1 MSDRVRWGI
10 LGVANI
16 AVAKVIP
23 AMQRGEACEIVGIAS
38 RSIEKARLAAS
49 RLGLQRSY
57 GSYEDLLADPD
68 IEAVYNPLPNHL
80 HVPWSTRAAEAGK
93 HVLCE
98 KPIALTADEAC
109 ELLTARDRCHVLIQ
123 EAFMVRTH
131 PQWLAVRDLVRQ
143 GELGDLR
150 LVTGSFSYFN
160 RDPHNVRNDASIGG
174 GALYDIGCYPVTLS
188 RFLFE
193 EEPREVLA
201 IVDRDPD
208 FGTDRLTSGILR
220 FPRGQAAFSCS
231 TQLASYQR
239 IQVFGTRRR
248 LEVTIPFNAPA
259 ERPMRL
265 LIDDGSDLG
274 GGGITVREIPAC
286 DQYTIQ
292 GDLFSRAVRSG
303 GPAPVPLEDAVA
315 NMAVIDALFRS
326 ARSGRAERP

>member
-1 MSDRVRWGI
+1 
-10 LGVANI
+10 
-16 AVAKVIP
+16 
-23 AMQRGEACEIVGIAS
+23 
-38 RSIEKARLAAS
+38 
-49 RLGLQRSY
+49 
-57 GSYEDLLADPD
+57 
-68 IEAVYNPLPNHL
+68 
-80 HVPWSTRAAEAGK
+80 
-93 HVLCE
+93 
-98 KPIALTADEAC
+98 
-109 ELLTARDRCHVLIQ
+109 
-123 EAFMVRTH
+123 MVRTH

-160 RDPHNVRNDASIGG
+160 RDPQNVRNDASIGG

-193 EEPREVLA
+193 EEPREALA
-201 IVDRDPD
+201 LVDRDPD

-220 FPRGQAAFSCS
+220 FPRGQAAFTCS